1 MKFLNGDF
9 QEEIYMEQLNDY
21 ILKNKDSLIYKLFKI
36 LYRIKQSPKI

>member
-21 ILKNKDSLIYKLFKI
+21 ILNNKDSLIYKLFKI